1 MRNYELV
8 FIVHPEADEVGLSS
22 VIDRVS
28 HLIEREGGKIT
39 KTDPWGLRRL
49 AYPIQKQR
57 EGYYV
62 LMLCELDP
70 QAVVTLERSLGLT
83 DHVMR
88 HLVVRREES
97 VKAPAPAVP

>member
-8 FIVHPEADEVGLSS
+8 FIVHPEVDDVGLTS

-28 HLIEREGGKIT
+28 SLVEREGGNVT
-39 KTDPWGLRRL
+39 KTDLWGLRRL
-49 AYPIQKQR
+49 AYPILKQR

-62 LMLCELDP
+62 LMLCELGP
-70 QAVVTLERSLGLT
+70 QTVAALERSLRLT

-88 HLVVRREES
+88 HLVVRGEES
-97 VKAPAPAVP
+97 SKAPVPAST